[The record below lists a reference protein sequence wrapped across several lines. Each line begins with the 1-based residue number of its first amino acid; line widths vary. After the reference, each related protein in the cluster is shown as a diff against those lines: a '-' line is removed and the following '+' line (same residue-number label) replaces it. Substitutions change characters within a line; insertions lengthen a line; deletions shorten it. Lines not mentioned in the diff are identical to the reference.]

1 MAVFSGGST
10 YQAAI
15 AVLGRIGIW
24 IFHSMSNSSMALT
37 EQWAVLEVSDGENM
51 TVRQTNGNQMQ
62 VRLCGIDV
70 LNVKQ
75 DKASGQALGNKAK
88 EKLRS
93 LRHKGANKLASA
105 VEARSSGESAL
116 EGGLSQNI
124 FNTALANL
132 FIGAP

>member
-1 MAVFSGGST
+1 MF
-10 YQAAI
+10 QI
-15 AVLGRIGIW
+15 NEQRIY
-24 IFHSMSNSSMALT
+24 NT
-37 EQWAVLEVSDGENM
+37 
-51 TVRQTNGNQMQ
+51 TQTNGNQMQ

-105 VEARSSGESAL
+105 VEARLKSESAL